1 MRSKLTPEQYERA
14 LALMEAQAGL
24 ETERRALQEAARA
37 SERSEFA
44 SWVEGI
50 RVQTAREAVDTRNHI
65 EALERLVLKDSE
77 GTSAYIAHL
86 HEITLSKLT
95 ELGEKLDRLYE
106 IVGVPRDATVP
117 TLEEQL
123 QAASTNEAVRKE
135 IQRLVAEAEFE
146 NTEVEFFD

>member
-1 MRSKLTPEQYERA
+1 M
-14 LALMEAQAGL
+14 
-24 ETERRALQEAARA
+24 
-37 SERSEFA
+37 
-44 SWVEGI
+44 
-50 RVQTAREAVDTRNHI
+50 QTAREAVDTRNHI